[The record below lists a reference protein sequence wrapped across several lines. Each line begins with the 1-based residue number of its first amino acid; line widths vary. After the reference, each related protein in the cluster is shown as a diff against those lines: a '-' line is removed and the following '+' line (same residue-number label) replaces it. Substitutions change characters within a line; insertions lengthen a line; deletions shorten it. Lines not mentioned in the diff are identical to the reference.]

1 MQKKSPGSIWFA
13 VTQVGSIVYK
23 GISYT
28 KKGTAVSTKPN
39 PPERVCGLGGSS
51 GPVGADAA
59 PCAAEPPPF
68 SSSLAKLSFSTVHL
82 VLLSLLVKTKS
93 S

>member
-28 KKGTAVSTKPN
+28 KKAPQYLQSRILRTVSVGWGAAV
-39 PPERVCGLGGSS
+39 
-51 GPVGADAA
+51 A
-59 PCAAEPPPF
+59 PWEQTRPRAQQSPPF